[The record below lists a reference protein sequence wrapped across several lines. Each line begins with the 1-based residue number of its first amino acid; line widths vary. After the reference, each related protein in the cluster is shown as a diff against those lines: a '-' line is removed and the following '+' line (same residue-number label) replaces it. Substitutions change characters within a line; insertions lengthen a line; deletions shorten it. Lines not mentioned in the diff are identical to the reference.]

1 MLNLRE
7 KYKKEVIPAM
17 RERFGYKNDLA
28 VPKIEKVVVNA
39 GIGKFL
45 KDEKAQETIINDLA
59 KITGQKPVY
68 TLARK
73 AISGFKIR
81 KGMKVGLKVT
91 LRKKRMYDFL
101 DRLIH
106 VAIPRIRDFRGIPE
120 KSIDKEGN
128 LSIGIKEHIIFPEI
142 AHEDVKLIFGFE
154 VTIVTNAKTRE
165 EAIELFKLLGFPIK
179 TGADSRR

>member
-1 MLNLRE
+1 MLSLRE

-28 VPKIEKVVVNA
+28 VPKIEKVVVNV

-59 KITGQKPVY
+59 KITGQKPIY

-101 DRLIH
+101 ERLIH

-154 VTIVTNAKTRE
+154 VTIITSAKTRE
-165 EAIELFKLLGFPIK
+165 EAVELFKLLGFPIK
-179 TGADSRR
+179 I

>member
-1 MLNLRE
+1 
-7 KYKKEVIPAM
+7 M

-179 TGADSRR
+179 I